1 MSDTGR
7 GPHEQHV
14 APPRI
19 CKAVKIKGRNLTLR
33 DATPS
38 DAAFILELR
47 THDLKARFLSA
58 TSTSLDDQRQWLERY
73 ATAVDQAYFVI
84 EGADGEA
91 LGTVRLYDPR
101 GDSFCWGSWIIR
113 AGAPASAAIESALIV
128 YHYALDVL
136 GFTAAHFDVRRGN
149 ERVWSFHERF
159 GAHRIRETA
168 EDYDYE
174 ISNEAIRTSLRR
186 YARFLP
192 EPIDVQRPAQE
203 S

>member
-1 MSDTGR
+1 MSDTNCGHHTHR
-7 GPHEQHV
+7 PSI
-14 APPRI
+14 R
-19 CKAVKIKGRNLTLR
+19 KAERIKGQHLTLR
-33 DATPS
+33 NAAPS
-38 DAAFILELR
+38 DAAFILGLR
-47 THDLKARFLSA
+47 TNDLKARFLSA
-58 TSTSLDDQRQWLERY
+58 TSTSLDDQRQWLEKY
-73 ATAVDQAYFVI
+73 STTVDQAYFVV
-84 EGADGEA
+84 EGADGDA

-174 ISNEAIRTSLRR
+174 ISNEAIRSSLRR

-192 EPIDVQRPAQE
+192 KPIDVQGLIPE